1 MSLEINQIALHQLI
15 KRDEQT
21 LEVVLRDS
29 LLEPTATV
37 VEMMAELHRVYS
49 AKNKAYGL
57 FSDES
62 ELADSLRLQ
71 RQGEEDFLAFSRAA
85 TGRLRDEL
93 AKYPFAD
100 GGIVLFCHYRYLAVE
115 YLLVTVLNNL
125 SSMRVNEQLDISS
138 THYLDINHADIVARI
153 DLTEWETNPESTRYL
168 TFLKGRVG
176 RKVADFFM
184 DFLGASEG
192 LNAKAQNKGLLQ
204 AVDDFTAEAQLDK
217 SERQNVRQQVYSYC
231 NEQLQAGEEIELE
244 SLSKELAGVSEVS
257 FQEFTAEKGY
267 ELEESFPADRSTLRQ
282 LTKFAGSGGGLTIN
296 FDAMLLGERIFW
308 DPATDTLTIKGTPP
322 NLRDQLQRRTTGGKK
337 PPPKRG
343 FFSTCLR
350 LRANEVDVSQ
360 FWLERVTLNSLNFHF
375 FFFTANNDGQNFAV
389 EFSFGLQVPHFVVI
403 QFDRNWSSFATV
415 NDSRELVSGT
425 QAAARTL
432 TLHVTYFCFDSEH

>member
-1 MSLEINQIALHQLI
+1 MSLDINQIALHQLI

-21 LEVVLRDS
+21 LELVLRDS
-29 LLEPTATV
+29 LLESTPTVT
-37 VEMMAELHRVYS
+37 EMMAELHRVYS
-49 AKNKAYGL
+49 AKNKVYGM
-57 FSDES
+57 FNEES
-62 ELADSLRLQ
+62 ELAESLRLQ
-71 RQGEEDFLAFSRAA
+71 RKGDEDFLAFSRAA

-100 GGIVLFCHYRYLAVE
+100 GGIVLFCQYRYLAVE
-115 YLLVTVLNNL
+115 YLLITVLSNL
-125 SSMRVNEQLDISS
+125 SSMRVNEQMDISS

-184 DFLGASEG
+184 DFLGATEG

-244 SLSKELAGVSEVS
+244 SLSKELSGVSEVS
-257 FQEFTAEKGY
+257 FHKFTAEKGY

-282 LTKFAGSGGGLTIN
+282 LTKFAGSGGGLTVN

-322 NLRDQLQRRTTGGKK
+322 NLRDQLQRRTSGGK
-337 PPPKRG
+337 
-343 FFSTCLR
+343 
-350 LRANEVDVSQ
+350 
-360 FWLERVTLNSLNFHF
+360 
-375 FFFTANNDGQNFAV
+375 
-389 EFSFGLQVPHFVVI
+389 
-403 QFDRNWSSFATV
+403 
-415 NDSRELVSGT
+415 
-425 QAAARTL
+425 
-432 TLHVTYFCFDSEH
+432 

>member
-57 FSDES
+57 FSEES

-217 SERQNVRQQVYSYC
+217 SERQTVRQQVYSYC

-296 FDAMLLGERIFW
+296 FNAMLLGERIFW

-322 NLRDQLQRRTTGGKK
+322 NLRDQLQRRTSGGK
-337 PPPKRG
+337 
-343 FFSTCLR
+343 
-350 LRANEVDVSQ
+350 
-360 FWLERVTLNSLNFHF
+360 
-375 FFFTANNDGQNFAV
+375 
-389 EFSFGLQVPHFVVI
+389 
-403 QFDRNWSSFATV
+403 
-415 NDSRELVSGT
+415 
-425 QAAARTL
+425 
-432 TLHVTYFCFDSEH
+432 

>member
-1 MSLEINQIALHQLI
+1 MSLDINQIALHQLI
-15 KRDEQT
+15 KRDEQN
-21 LEVVLRDS
+21 LELVLRDS
-29 LLEPTATV
+29 LLEPTETV
-37 VEMMAELHRVYS
+37 VEMVAELHRVYS

-57 FSDES
+57 FSEES
-62 ELADSLRLQ
+62 ELAQTLRLQ

-100 GGIVLFCHYRYLAVE
+100 GGFVLFCHYRYLAVE
-115 YLLVTVLNNL
+115 YLLVAVLSNL
-125 SSMRVNEQLDISS
+125 SSMRVNEN
-138 THYLDINHADIVARI
+138 LDINQPIILISIMRI
-153 DLTEWETNPESTRYL
+153 LLRVSFNRMGNQSRVHRYL

-192 LNAKAQNKGLLQ
+192 LNAKAQNRGLLQ

-217 SERQNVRQQVYSYC
+217 AERQNVRQQVYSYC

-257 FQEFTAEKGY
+257 FTEFAAEKGY

-322 NLRDQLQRRTTGGKK
+322 NLRDQLQRRTSGG
-337 PPPKRG
+337 
-343 FFSTCLR
+343 
-350 LRANEVDVSQ
+350 N
-360 FWLERVTLNSLNFHF
+360 
-375 FFFTANNDGQNFAV
+375 
-389 EFSFGLQVPHFVVI
+389 
-403 QFDRNWSSFATV
+403 
-415 NDSRELVSGT
+415 
-425 QAAARTL
+425 
-432 TLHVTYFCFDSEH
+432 